1 MGKSTDDI
9 EIRKG
14 AGGDTAYVSGT
25 RVRVSD
31 VARLYRLMQ
40 EEVIVERMRRSLPSL
55 TPAQLTSALAYW
67 RAHEKEI
74 EEEIQEEER
83 LLKKIPAAG

>member
-1 MGKSTDDI
+1 MKKSKGDV

-14 AGGDTAYVSGT
+14 AGGDTAYISGT
-25 RVRVSD
+25 RVRISD
-31 VARLYRLMQ
+31 VARLYRLME

-55 TPAQLTSALAYW
+55 SPSQLTSALAYW
-67 RAHEKEI
+67 RAHEEEI